1 MQKGWGDLCLEISV
15 PLEYFLLIWRRRHCR
30 WRTANF
36 DLCSALMAIVQWGF
50 FSVPHLLWH
59 EASFYD
65 GHLRGPVTLT
75 PNAERWQWNCH
86 YLYVRLR
93 SVAVGIRT
101 PTRPLAGRTLLPTA
115 PTPRPCCYWK
125 KALLTLTLNG
135 SAYSVSLLRT
145 LQTAKNTIDKSEY
158 HRPSPFHGRGQ
169 RVITCTMTIPHT
181 TLFFDWYN
189 LMYHIWFSNYET
201 FEIYFN
207 APINKNKMFL

>member
-1 MQKGWGDLCLEISV
+1 
-15 PLEYFLLIWRRRHCR
+15 
-30 WRTANF
+30 
-36 DLCSALMAIVQWGF
+36 MAIVQWGF

-75 PNAERWQWNCH
+75 PNAERWQWSCH

-125 KALLTLTLNG
+125 YALLTLTLSCAMHRIQLTNLHIIGRVHFMIEDNG
-135 SAYSVSLLRT
+135 LLPWQ
-145 LQTAKNTIDKSEY
+145 L
-158 HRPSPFHGRGQ
+158 P
-169 RVITCTMTIPHT
+169 IP
-181 TLFFDWYN
+181 LFFFDWYN
-189 LMYHIWFSNYET
+189 LMYHISYYET
-201 FEIYFN
+201 IEIYFKV
-207 APINKNKMFL
+207 PKNKNKMFL